1 MKKSTGLLIL
11 VSFFFLFLI
20 FAGVFIAIIAYMV
33 QGSTPN
39 ILGKN
44 RLALVRIVGPI
55 YSEQDWIDQLET
67 YRDDSSVKGI
77 VLEVDSPG
85 GAGGPSQNPYQAI
98 YDIRHEHGKIVVAYF
113 NSVAAS
119 GGYYVACEAN
129 QIVSTPG
136 AMTGSIGVYA
146 KFMQMESLFE
156 KIGIDYETVK
166 AGKYKD
172 MGSYDRALT
181 PDERAVMQS
190 VIDDTYEQFIE
201 AVAKGRRGPV
211 VDVLD
216 SWAPEVQG
224 DGFPFMPDVVSVIKD
239 YQQQRRE
246 FQDRLE
252 AKAAEIVDNAS
263 ADASEKAADITEME
277 KKFRPSDNLILA
289 YIHAT
294 AEGKIYTGRQ
304 AKKIGLVDKL
314 GTIDDAIDLAAKLAG
329 IRGEPTVIEHVE
341 EELSLLDLMSSKVST
356 MFGLDEAK
364 AQSPIQ
370 FRMPY

>member
-1 MKKSTGLLIL
+1 MKKSTGLLL
-11 VSFFFLFLI
+11 LATFFFLFLI

-39 ILGKN
+39 ILGKE

-55 YSEQDWIDQLET
+55 YYEQDWIEQLET
-67 YRDDSSVKGI
+67 YRDDHSVKGI

-85 GAGGPSQNPYQAI
+85 GAVGPSQNLYQALH
-98 YDIRHEHGKIVVAYF
+98 DIRHEHGKVVVAYF

-146 KFMQMESLFE
+146 KFMQAQALLE

-172 MGSYDRALT
+172 MGSYDRTLT
-181 PDERAVMQS
+181 TDERAMMQS
-190 VIDDTYEQFIE
+190 VIDDTYEQFVE
-201 AVAKGRRGPV
+201 AVAQGRRSQV
-211 VDVLD
+211 EEVLD
-216 SWAPEVQG
+216 SWNAETHG
-224 DGFPFMPDVVSVIKD
+224 ETFPFSPDLTVIIQE
-239 YQQQRRE
+239 YQQERDR
-246 FQDRLE
+246 FQARMADE
-252 AKAAEIVDNAS
+252 AVEDATGESDESAAPQ
-263 ADASEKAADITEME
+263 TLR
-277 KKFRPSDNLILA
+277 FRPDDETILA
-289 YIHAT
+289 YVRAS

-304 AKKIGLVDKL
+304 AKTVGLVDKL
-314 GTIDDAIDLAAKLAG
+314 GTLDDAIDLAAKLAG
-329 IRGEPTVIEHVE
+329 MRSDPTVIEQKK
-341 EELSLLDLMSSKVST
+341 EELTLLDLMSSKMSNL
-356 MFGLDEAK
+356 FGLDEAK